1 MRPHFL
7 APLVLLS
14 LALSACALSN
24 IAIPGT
30 SVQTQTVEPAS
41 TTPLTPPTETPEITP
56 TSGACAYIWASHD
69 LPDLSQKIAASLQ
82 ALDPSLTGSAFAYG
96 EDCVYGDGHS
106 TFSAMETDFRVKVAV
121 DNLADEEALGNRV
134 AQVMDIITQLPA
146 DELSGPQPGRV
157 QFEFSKSATES
168 LFLNVSIAKYK
179 SQAAGLS
186 GAEIFQLFNN
196 NP

>member
-1 MRPHFL
+1 MRQHFI

-24 IAIPGT
+24 IATPVDT
-30 SVQTQTVEPAS
+30 PQTRTVEPAT
-41 TTPLTPPTETPEITP
+41 TTPAPSPTGTPAITP
-56 TSGACAYIWASHD
+56 ASGNCAYVWASHD
-69 LPDLSQKIAASLQ
+69 LPDLSQKVASSLQ
-82 ALDPSLTGSAFAYG
+82 ALDPNVTGSAYAYG

-106 TFSAMETDFRVKVAV
+106 TFSAMETDFRVKVTV
-121 DNLADEEALGNRV
+121 DNLADEEALGNWV
-134 AQVMDIITQLPA
+134 AQVMDVITKLPA

-157 QFEFSKSATES
+157 QFEFSKSATETV
-168 LFLNVSIAKYK
+168 FLNVSIAKYK

-186 GAEIFQLFNN
+186 GAEIFRLYNN

>member
-1 MRPHFL
+1 MRQHFL
-7 APLVLLS
+7 APLLLLS

-24 IAIPGT
+24 IATPVDA
-30 SVQTQTVEPAS
+30 SQTQTVEPAS
-41 TTPLTPPTETPEITP
+41 ATPVPSLTGTPAITP
-56 TSGACAYIWASHD
+56 ASDNCAYVWASHD
-69 LPDLSQKIAASLQ
+69 LPGLSQKVAASLE
-82 ALDPSLTGSAFAYG
+82 ALDPNVTGSAYAYG

-121 DNLADEEALGNRV
+121 DNLANEEALGNRI
-134 AQVMDIITQLPA
+134 AQVMDVITQLPA
-146 DELSGPQPGRV
+146 DQLSGPQPGRV
-157 QFEFSKSATES
+157 QFEFSKSATET

-186 GAEIFQLFNN
+186 GAEIFRLFNN